1 MGMSAR
7 ERSVWATIE
16 QQIVCVARPTFTHD
30 EITAA
35 WKPNRSLRWFFRR
48 DHIKLRETIGAG
60 QPNQLLGR
68 IGSHKTIIS
77 TIKRD
82 CADRERAAKIVRRA
96 NVEHRETSTV
106 IVAKQRRRAVGTREI
121 HQVIEQQQ
129 QRLFDRRRKL
139 MFVRACEQEEM
150 QIEIGRSEEH
160 TSELQSRGLTSYA

>member
-16 QQIVCVARPTFTHD
+16 QQIVCVARPTVTHD

-60 QPNQLLGR
+60 QPNQFLGR
-68 IGSHKTIIS
+68 IGSHKMIIS

-96 NVEHRETSTV
+96 NVEHRETPTIIVPSQPNQFLGRIGSHKMIIST
-106 IVAKQRRRAVGTREI
+106 IKRDCA
-121 HQVIEQQQ
+121 
-129 QRLFDRRRKL
+129 DRGIDL
-139 MFVRACEQEEM
+139 VD
-150 QIEIGRSEEH
+150 
-160 TSELQSRGLTSYA
+160 